1 MSHFIDPATGQPAV
15 HELDLSIVTQQT
27 YDSDFINYGTESGWT
42 LNLNGTWSSMIR
54 KDVQRS
60 WFDYM
65 QANFTDGNFTVLK
78 YQDAKAELITAA
90 LDGRLSLY
98 EAANILREW
107 TSANNLPTNATIE
120 DAMFVLSSPGGPQQ
134 FPEWGQNTGDTFI
147 NPDGSTG
154 TAGQT
159 SPVNTSPFLPGETTF
174 PEGVPEG
181 STFDAK
187 TGIWTAPDGTQY
199 VDDEGTGIF
208 SPIDPAGGG
217 TDTDGVEIPDGM
229 EPIVNPD
236 TLEVV
241 GYRDP
246 ATGQEFNLDGTPIN
260 PPGSTPPSDIPG
272 EDTFL
277 DNAQGTIDRQ
287 VALENQTRDPFRDAI
302 LQFFPDL
309 NLPGQQTIAGT
320 RPFFDSGFALQ
331 GGGDQQQV
339 FETITEFLR
348 QGGDPITAQE
358 AMRRLG
364 ELHPE
369 FQAFQTD
376 PTAFLDQ
383 FSPENQAAKLQTFGD
398 LFISEGTEGLLGARD
413 ARFDAV
419 FDPLQAQTS
428 KFVSPA
434 LTSAIDFWRNLF
446 NSQRGDPNDDFFIDF
461 LAKSGTGSEF
471 LSGFQQPSGVDFFGT
486 GGL

>member
-1 MSHFIDPATGQPAV
+1 MPDGTAHIESV
-15 HELDLSIVTQQT
+15 NL
-27 YDSDFINYGTESGWT
+27 YGTDSGTTESV
-42 LNLNGTWSSMIR
+42 NYTWSSMYREAI
-54 KDVQRS
+54 VSVLGQEMQGF
-60 WFDYM
+60 FDGVL
-65 QANFTDGNFTVLK
+65 ANNGA
-78 YQDAKAELITAA
+78 QDWLIQKAVIGEI
-90 LDGRLSLY
+90 SLY
-98 EAANILREW
+98 EAGMIYDLWLVAEGLTAAIGDVENK
-107 TSANNLPTNATIE
+107 
-120 DAMFVLSSPGGPQQ
+120 MFVLSAHSGGDITVFFEFKQQ
-134 FPEWGQNTGDTFI
+134 TENGSVYNPDGTFQTDGQTFTS
-147 NPDGSTG
+147 NPDGSFSLDTTSTG
-154 TAGQT
+154 GG
-159 SPVNTSPFLPGETTF
+159 LPD
-174 PEGVPEG
+174 G
-181 STFDAK
+181 STFVSENPDG
-187 TGIWTAPDGTQY
+187 TVTWQAPDGTFWTENADGTFTQNTELPPDDTTGG
-199 VDDEGTGIF
+199 VD
-208 SPIDPAGGG
+208 
-217 TDTDGVEIPDGM
+217 IPDGM

-236 TLEVV
+236 TLEVI
-241 GYRDP
+241 GYSDP
-246 ATGQEFNLDGTPIN
+246 ATGQEFNLDGTPLN
-260 PPGSTPPSDIPG
+260 PPGTVPPGDGPG

-277 DNAQGTIDRQ
+277 DNAQSTIDRQ

-309 NLPGQQTIAGT
+309 NLPGQQTIEGT
-320 RPFFDSGFALQ
+320 RPFFDAGFALQ

-434 LTSAIDFWRNLF
+434 LTSAIDFWRDLF

-461 LAKSGTGSEF
+461 LAKSGVGSEF